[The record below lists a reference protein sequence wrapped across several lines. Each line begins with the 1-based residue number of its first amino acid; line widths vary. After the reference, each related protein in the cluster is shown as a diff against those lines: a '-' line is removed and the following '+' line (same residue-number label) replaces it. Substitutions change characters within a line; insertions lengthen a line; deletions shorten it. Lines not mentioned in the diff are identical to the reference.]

1 MRVVALDPSLTAF
14 GIADSATMQ
23 GQTITPPRG
32 LTGAARLHYIQ
43 KQVDQMTTGADLVAR
58 EGYAMGA
65 KGRAVFPIGELGGVL
80 VLTMHCRNRPM
91 VDVSP
96 GTLKK
101 FATGKGNAP
110 KGAML
115 QAAWQRLGYTGHD
128 NNVSDALWL
137 LHAALVHYGLPGAVQ
152 MPKANV
158 AALGAVDWPIIEG
171 HQHEKTS

>member
-14 GIADSATMQ
+14 GVADSATMA
-23 GQTITPPRG
+23 GWTITPPRG
-32 LTGAARLHYIQ
+32 LTGAARLHYLQ
-43 KQVDQMTTGADLVAR
+43 RQVDQATTGADLVVR

-80 VLTMHCRNRPM
+80 VLTMHCRNRMM

-101 FATGKGNAP
+101 FAAGNGNAP
-110 KGAML
+110 KEAML

-128 NNVSDALWL
+128 HNVSDALWL
-137 LHAALVHYGLPGAVQ
+137 LQAALVHYGLPGAVQ
-152 MPKANV
+152 VPKAQV
-158 AALGAVDWPIIEG
+158 AALKAVEWPTIEDL
-171 HQHEKTS
+171 QRRTA